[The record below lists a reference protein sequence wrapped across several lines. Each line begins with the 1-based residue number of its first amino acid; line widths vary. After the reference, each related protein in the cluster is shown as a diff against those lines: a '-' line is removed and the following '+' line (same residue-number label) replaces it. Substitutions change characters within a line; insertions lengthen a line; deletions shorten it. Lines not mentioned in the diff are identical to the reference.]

1 MEAQAVDLARN
12 ADVIIAIVGI
22 TPQLEGEEMDTN
34 APGFFGGDRVDLDLP
49 RPQQELLEMLAAP
62 GKPLVVV
69 LTNGSALA
77 VNWAQQHAAAV
88 LDAWYPGEEGGTAL
102 GDVLSGDYNP
112 SGRLPVTFYTGVAQL
127 PPFSDYSMAGRT
139 YRYFRGVPLYP
150 FGFGLSYTAFS
161 YSNAR
166 ADRSGIAATGAATVS
181 VDVRNTGAIA
191 GDEVVELYVSH
202 PGVEGAP
209 IRALEGFTRV
219 HLDRGEQK
227 TVTFTL
233 RDRQLSLVDDSGKC
247 HILPG
252 QVDIWIGGGQP
263 VGGRGQGI
271 PPGARTQ
278 LRITTEADLPD

>member
-1 MEAQAVDLARN
+1 
-12 ADVIIAIVGI
+12 
-22 TPQLEGEEMDTN
+22 
-34 APGFFGGDRVDLDLP
+34 
-49 RPQQELLEMLAAP
+49 
-62 GKPLVVV
+62 
-69 LTNGSALA
+69 
-77 VNWAQQHAAAV
+77 
-88 LDAWYPGEEGGTAL
+88 
-102 GDVLSGDYNP
+102 
-112 SGRLPVTFYTGVAQL
+112 
-127 PPFSDYSMAGRT
+127 MAGRT

-150 FGFGLSYTAFS
+150 FGFGLSYTTFS

-166 ADRSGIAATGAATVS
+166 VDRSEIAATDAATVS
-181 VDVRNTGAIA
+181 VDVKNTGAMA
-191 GDEVVELYVSH
+191 GGEVVELYASH

-233 RDRQLSLVDDSGKC
+233 RDRQLSLVDDSGKR

-263 VGGRGQGI
+263 VGGRGQAI

-278 LRITTEADLPD
+278 LRITSQADLPD